1 MRPTVADLLAE
12 KGSRQR
18 TNVYVDSLAEAAAAS
33 AAGIDIITVQ
43 DSIMS
48 NDYRLAAPTAF
59 MVAGLEYGVHVTTE
73 DYLRAGFAMLELGA
87 DAVWSAASLETI
99 SRMRAEGIPVVGH
112 VGLIPARR
120 TWTGGFRAVGK
131 TAASAMSV
139 LDQTKALEEAGAFAA
154 EIEVV
159 PAAVASAIS
168 ERTSLYM
175 ISMGSGAGCD
185 AQYLFSTDI
194 LGTNR
199 GHVPRHAKQYRNL
212 AAEEDRIQ
220 AERVAAFSE
229 YVADV
234 QSGAFPDSSTLVA
247 IADDELATFHAELAS
262 VDHDRGNAT
271 RPAEVST

>member
-1 MRPTVADLLAE
+1 MTSMRPTVADLLAE

-18 TNVYVDSLAEAAAAS
+18 TNVYVDSLDEARAAHEG
-33 AAGIDIITVQ
+33 GIDIITVQ

-48 NDYRLAAPTAF
+48 NDYRLAAPSAF
-59 MVAGLEYGVHVTTE
+59 MVAGLEYGVHVTTD
-73 DYLRAGFAMLELGA
+73 DYLRAGFSMMELGA

-131 TAASAMSV
+131 TAPSAMAV
-139 LDQTKALEEAGAFAA
+139 FEQTRALEEAGAFAA

-159 PAAVASAIS
+159 PAAVATAIS
-168 ERTSLYM
+168 ERTGLYM
-175 ISMGSGAGCD
+175 ISMGSGGGCD

-199 GHVPRHAKQYRNL
+199 GHVPRHAKQYRDL
-212 AAEEDRIQ
+212 AAEEDRLQ
-220 AERVAAFSE
+220 TERVAAFAE

-234 QSGAFPDSSTLVA
+234 AAGAFPDQSQLVP
-247 IADDELATFHAELAS
+247 IADDELASFYAEISSGS
-262 VDHDRGNAT
+262 VERGTA
-271 RPAEVST
+271 